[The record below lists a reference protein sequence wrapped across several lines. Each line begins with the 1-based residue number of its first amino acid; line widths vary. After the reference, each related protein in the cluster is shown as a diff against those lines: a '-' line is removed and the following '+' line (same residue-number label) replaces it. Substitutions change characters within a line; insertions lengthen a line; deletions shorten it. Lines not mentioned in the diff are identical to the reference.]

1 MNGMSS
7 QCSSSRCESGWTMY
21 LDHSVSQNHGK
32 RSGGFVSEG
41 NFFSEKYNA
50 MEEAEEPDA
59 AAEEEEEEEEED
71 LSMVSDAS
79 SGPPHFHEDE
89 DYCDDE
95 NGCSCF
101 TSSATALAKKNSK
114 RQKTKD
120 QHQQQQYHPSLLDDT
135 ASSPLFSFSNIN
147 NQKATMENVLDF
159 SQGFSATHFK
169 GRSSL
174 QKHFG
179 FLDSS
184 LPGPKFTKTSGLQG
198 RKWE

>member
-1 MNGMSS
+1 MNRLSS
-7 QCSSSRCESGWTMY
+7 QCSSRCESGWTMY

-32 RSGGFVSEG
+32 RSGGFVNEG
-41 NFFSEKYNA
+41 IFFNEKYNA
-50 MEEAEEPDA
+50 MEEAEVPEGA
-59 AAEEEEEEEEED
+59 TEEEEEEEED

-89 DYCDDE
+89 EYCEE

-114 RQKTKD
+114 RQKIRD
-120 QHQQQQYHPSLLDDT
+120 QDQQQQYNPSLLDDT
-135 ASSPLFSFSNIN
+135 ASSPIFSFSNIN
-147 NQKATMENVLDF
+147 NQKATMESVLDF

-169 GRSSL
+169 GRSSF

-179 FLDSS
+179 FLDTS
-184 LPGPKFTKTSGLQG
+184 LPGPKFTKT
-198 RKWE
+198 